1 MADAMY
7 VAATG
12 MRAHQTEVDAISNNI
27 ANLNTVGYR
36 GETVSF
42 SALTSAMAAEVG
54 ELDSPAGIVAP
65 QGEGTLALLGL
76 STGAGALKPTGD
88 PLNIA
93 IDGAGFLEV
102 VREDG
107 SLAYT
112 RAGALRVNAEGLMT
126 TLTGQPLAAQLVIPT
141 EATAVQILPDGRV
154 FAQLGTNAS
163 PVEVG
168 QIELASFVNTGALT
182 AVGQGLYLASAD
194 AGQPVL
200 AKPGENGLG
209 TLKQGYLELSNVEL
223 TDQMVALMIA
233 QRAFEMNSRV
243 FQVADQMLSITNGL
257 AKA

>member
-42 SALTSAMAAEVG
+42 SALTSAMVADAG

-65 QGEGTLALLGL
+65 QG
-76 STGAGALKPTGD
+76 
-88 PLNIA
+88 
-93 IDGAGFLEV
+93 DGAGFLEV

-112 RAGALRVNAEGLMT
+112 RAGALRVNAEGLVT
-126 TLTGQPLAAQLVIPT
+126 TLAGQPLAAQLVIPT

-154 FAQLGTNAS
+154 IAQVGTNPS